1 MSIHDVSETEG
12 LSDDDFVRICP
23 SLIRQLQQGACV
35 EEEPE
40 SKEMTKD
47 SARMVHSKCLT
58 SVNNQKLLIYYC
70 LQHNA
75 IGRTFT

>member
-12 LSDDDFVRICP
+12 LSEDDFVRICP
-23 SLIRQLQQGACV
+23 SLIRQLQQGGCV

-40 SKEMTKD
+40 SKEMRED

-58 SVNNQKLLIYYC
+58 IC
-70 LQHNA
+70 
-75 IGRTFT
+75 